1 MMLIRQP
8 CFLVHFEKK
17 GPLSISGVH
26 NKFRMIRHLKRLYM
40 LEKVF
45 FSGFFA
51 FLLRGA
57 KSDSTENIYKIQ
69 FKTF

>member
-8 CFLVHFEKK
+8 YFLDILEK
-17 GPLSISGVH
+17 GTPQYFWVH
-26 NKFRMIRHLKRLYM
+26 NKFRMIRHLKRLY
-40 LEKVF
+40 LLKKVF

-57 KSDSTENIYKIQ
+57 KSDSTENIHKIQ